1 MSRVWSRRSF
11 LGLSAGTAAL
21 LTACSAT
28 DKPGAVADD
37 GSVTVAHTFGE
48 TKIPAPPTKVVSAGL
63 TDADDLLALGVVPIA
78 VTDWF
83 GAEPFGVWPW
93 AQQRLGGAQ
102 PAVLSLADG
111 IQTNQIAA
119 LAPDLIVATD
129 AGLDEATYQQLS
141 AIAPTIAQAGP
152 AAFFEPWRD
161 QAGAIGQAVF
171 RHDDMQ
177 KLITDVDARFTGVK
191 DSFPQFS
198 GKNALLLGGTLS
210 DGAVQVAGPPWRHE
224 FLTQMG
230 LTMLPTDTAA
240 IPRDQIAPVLDAADV
255 LIWTT
260 ESDQEQAALLAD
272 PTIAGLT
279 ATARQRHVFTGKE
292 LAGAI
297 AYASTLSYPV
307 VADRLPTMI
316 ATALG

>member
-1 MSRVWSRRSF
+1 MAVGS
-11 LGLSAGTAAL
+11 AAL
-21 LTACSAT
+21 LTACGT
-28 DKPGAVADD
+28 EKPGAVADD
-37 GSVTVAHTFGE
+37 GSVTVTHAFGE

-93 AQQRLGGAQ
+93 AQPRLGGAQ
-102 PAVLSLADG
+102 PVVLSLADG
-111 IQTNQIAA
+111 IPIDQIAA

-129 AGLDEATYQQLS
+129 AGLDADTYSRLS
-141 AIAPTIAQAGP
+141 AIAPTVAQSGR

-161 QAGAIGQAVF
+161 QANTIGQAMF

-177 KLITDVDARFTGVK
+177 KLVTDVDAKFTAVKDANPQFTGK
-191 DSFPQFS
+191 
-198 GKNALLLGGTLS
+198 KALLLSGALS
-210 DGAVQVAGPPWRHE
+210 EDSVQVSGPAWRHE

-230 LTMLPTDTAA
+230 LTVIETEEPLL
-240 IPRDQIAPVLDAADV
+240 PRDRMAEVLNEADV

-260 ESDQEQAALLAD
+260 ENDAEQAALLAD
-272 PTIAGLT
+272 PTIASLR
-279 ATARQRHVFTGKE
+279 APQRHVFTGKE
-292 LAGAI
+292 LTGAI

-307 VADRLPTMI
+307 VADRLPPML
-316 ATALG
+316 ATALT

>member
-1 MSRVWSRRSF
+1 MISSVSRRRF
-11 LGLSAGTAAL
+11 LGMAVGSAAL
-21 LTACSAT
+21 LTACGT
-28 DKPGAVADD
+28 EKPGAVADD
-37 GSVTVAHTFGE
+37 GSVTVTHAFGE

-93 AQQRLGGAQ
+93 AQPRLGGAQ
-102 PAVLSLADG
+102 PVVLSLADG
-111 IQTNQIAA
+111 IPIDQIAA

-129 AGLDEATYQQLS
+129 AGLDADTYSRLS
-141 AIAPTIAQAGP
+141 AIAPTVAQSGR

-161 QAGAIGQAVF
+161 QASTIGQAVF

-177 KLITDVDARFTGVK
+177 KLVTDVDAKFTAVKDANPQFTGK
-191 DSFPQFS
+191 
-198 GKNALLLGGTLS
+198 KALLLAGTLS
-210 DGAVQVAGPPWRHE
+210 EDSVQVSGPAWRHE

-230 LTMLPTDTAA
+230 LTVIETEDPV
-240 IPRDQIAPVLDAADV
+240 IPRDRIVEVLDEADV

-260 ESDQEQAALLAD
+260 ENDAEQAALLAD
-272 PTIAGLT
+272 PTIAGLR
-279 ATARQRHVFTGKE
+279 APQRHVFTGKE
-292 LAGAI
+292 LTGAI

-307 VADRLPTMI
+307 VADRLPPML
-316 ATALG
+316 ATALT

>member
-1 MSRVWSRRSF
+1 MSSSVSRRHF
-11 LGLSAGTAAL
+11 LGIAAGTAAL
-21 LTACSAT
+21 LTACAQ

-37 GSVTVAHTFGE
+37 GSVTVTHAFGE
-48 TKIPAPPTKVVSAGL
+48 TRIPAPPTKVVSAGL

-93 AQQRLGGAQ
+93 AQPKLGGAQ
-102 PAVLSLADG
+102 PLVLSLADG
-111 IQTNQIAA
+111 IQIDQITA

-129 AGLDEATYQQLS
+129 AGLDEETYNRLTT
-141 AIAPTIAQAGP
+141 IAPTIAQTGR

-161 QAGAIGQAVF
+161 QASSIGQAVF

-177 KLITDVDARFTGVK
+177 KLVADIDAEFTAVKDANPQFTGK
-191 DSFPQFS
+191 
-198 GKNALLLGGTLS
+198 KALLLAGTLFEDS
-210 DGAVQVAGPPWRHE
+210 VQVTGPAWRHE

-230 LTMLPTDTAA
+230 LTVIETEDL
-240 IPRDQIAPVLDAADV
+240 IPRDRIADVLDEADV

-260 ESDQEQAALLAD
+260 ENDAEQSALLAD
-272 PTIAGLT
+272 PTIAALR
-279 ATARQRHVFTGKE
+279 APQRHVFTGKE
-292 LAGAI
+292 LTGAI

-307 VADRLPTMI
+307 VADRLPPML
-316 ATALG
+316 AAALN

>member
-1 MSRVWSRRSF
+1 MSRRHF
-11 LGLSAGTAAL
+11 LGIAAGTAAL
-21 LTACSAT
+21 LTACAQ

-37 GSVTVAHTFGE
+37 GSVTVTHAFGE
-48 TKIPAPPTKVVSAGL
+48 TRIPAPPTKVVSAGL

-93 AQQRLGGAQ
+93 AQPKLGGAQ
-102 PAVLSLADG
+102 PLVLSLADG
-111 IQTNQIAA
+111 IQIDQITA

-129 AGLDEATYQQLS
+129 AGLDEETYNRLTT
-141 AIAPTIAQAGP
+141 IAPTIAQTGR

-161 QAGAIGQAVF
+161 QASSIGQAVF

-177 KLITDVDARFTGVK
+177 KLVADIDAEFTAVKDANPQFTGK
-191 DSFPQFS
+191 
-198 GKNALLLGGTLS
+198 KALLLAGTLFEDS
-210 DGAVQVAGPPWRHE
+210 VQVTGPAWRHE

-230 LTMLPTDTAA
+230 LTVIETEDL
-240 IPRDQIAPVLDAADV
+240 IPRDRIADVLDEADV

-260 ESDQEQAALLAD
+260 ENDAEQSALLAD
-272 PTIAGLT
+272 PTIAALR
-279 ATARQRHVFTGKE
+279 APQRHVFTGKE
-292 LAGAI
+292 LTGAI

-307 VADRLPTMI
+307 VADRLPPML
-316 ATALG
+316 AAALN

>member
-1 MSRVWSRRSF
+1 MT
-11 LGLSAGTAAL
+11 AGAAAL
-21 LTACSAT
+21 LTACGQE
-28 DKPGAVADD
+28 KPGTVADD
-37 GSVTVAHTFGE
+37 GSVTVTHAFGE

-93 AQQRLGGAQ
+93 AQSRLGGAQ
-102 PAVLSLADG
+102 PVVLSLADG
-111 IQTNQIAA
+111 IPIDQITA

-129 AGLDEATYQQLS
+129 AGLDADTYSRLS
-141 AIAPTIAQAGP
+141 AIAPTVAQTGR

-161 QAGAIGQAVF
+161 QASTIGQAVF

-177 KLITDVDARFTGVK
+177 KLVADIDAKFTAVK
-191 DSFPQFS
+191 DANPQFN
-198 GKNALLLGGTLS
+198 GKKALLLAGTLFEDS
-210 DGAVQVAGPPWRHE
+210 VQVSGPEWRHE

-230 LTMLPTDTAA
+230 LTVGETQDAL
-240 IPRDQIAPVLDAADV
+240 IPRDRVAEVLNEADV

-260 ESDQEQAALLAD
+260 ENDAEQAALLAD
-272 PTIAGLT
+272 PTIAGLR
-279 ATARQRHVFTGKE
+279 APQRHVFTGKE
-292 LAGAI
+292 LTGAI

-307 VADRLPTMI
+307 VADRLPPML
-316 ATALG
+316 AAALT